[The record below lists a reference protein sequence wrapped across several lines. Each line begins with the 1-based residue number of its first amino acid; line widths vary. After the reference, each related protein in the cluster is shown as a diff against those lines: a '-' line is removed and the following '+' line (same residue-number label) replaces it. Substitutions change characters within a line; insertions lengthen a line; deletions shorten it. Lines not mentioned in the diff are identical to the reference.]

1 MNKKC
6 QPLTMDQYKILVAYL
21 RERYSPVIA
30 DSLVCQACTG
40 LRISDVLQLRL
51 SYIVWDGEAYRLDIV
66 EKKTKKIRRFI
77 VRSDVVAWLQSLTSD
92 SDSLLFPISARRLQQ
107 CLQSAARVLGLGSAI
122 GTHSFR
128 KLFACQ
134 LYGLSGHD
142 IMLVS
147 HALQHSS
154 VATTQRYVSVSDMEV
169 DRVLKRYN
177 ALI

>member
-1 MNKKC
+1 MNKKTC
-6 QPLTMDQYKILVAYL
+6 PLTMSQYSLIVAYL
-21 RERYSPVIA
+21 RQRYKPVIA
-30 DSLVCQACTG
+30 DALVCQACTG

-51 SYIVWDGEAYRLDIV
+51 SDIVWDGMAYRLDIV
-66 EKKTKKIRRFI
+66 EKKTKKQRRFI
-77 VRSDVVAWLQSLTSD
+77 IRADVYDWLRSLSRSSELP
-92 SDSLLFPISARRLQQ
+92 LFPVTARRLQQ
-107 CLQSAARVLGLGSAI
+107 CLQSAAHELGFGSGI

-134 LYGLSGHD
+134 LYTLSGRD

-154 VATTQRYVSVSDMEV
+154 VATTQRYVAVSDLEV
-169 DRVLKRYN
+169 DRVLKEYD

>member
-1 MNKKC
+1 
-6 QPLTMDQYKILVAYL
+6 MDQYHLLVAYL
-21 RERYSPVIA
+21 RERYKPVIA
-30 DSLVCQACTG
+30 DALVCQACTG

-51 SYIVWDGEAYRLDIV
+51 SYIVWDGEAYRLDIL
-66 EKKTKKIRRFI
+66 EKKTKKVRRFI
-77 VRSDVVAWLQSLTSD
+77 VRSDVYAWLQSLTSD
-92 SDSLLFPISARRLQQ
+92 SEALLFPISARRLQQ
-107 CLQSAARVLGLGSAI
+107 CLHSAAYALKLGSGI

-134 LYGLSGHD
+134 LYTISGHD
-142 IMLVS
+142 IVLVS

-169 DRVLKRYN
+169 DRVLKKYN